1 VASRT
6 RRVAYA
12 ASLLVVLTA
21 CSATTSNTHSG
32 SGAPSSHPVSMSPG
46 MGMSPGMKMSPGMNM
61 RDAARQAGPSRAA
74 RMICGR
80 EIRGDI
86 SRKLAVGT
94 VAPGTVTWDNM
105 VYSCSYQLG
114 EGPLVLSVQDSPND
128 AIGRAYF
135 RSTRQN
141 AEKAQPLHG
150 LLSLG
155 LPSYETPDGSV
166 VFLKDGKTLTV
177 DASKLQ
183 DSIGPSHLSR
193 SALAYAVAADVVA
206 CWSE

>member
-1 VASRT
+1 VALRT
-6 RRVAYA
+6 RQVAYA

-21 CSATTSNTHSG
+21 CSATHGNVHSG
-32 SGAPSSHPVSMSPG
+32 SGTPSSHPTSMSQGMRMSPG
-46 MGMSPGMKMSPGMNM
+46 MDM

-74 RMICGR
+74 RMICSR

-105 VYSCSYQLG
+105 LYSCSYQLG

-135 RSTRQN
+135 ERTRQG

-177 DASKLQ
+177 DATKLQ

-193 SALAYAVAADVVA
+193 SDLAYAVAAAVVA